1 MHPSHSRQIL
11 ALQKELSSSQSEA
24 SSRADEIEIMNRAQK
39 VLKDK
44 EVEMGL
50 QNDALKAQIE
60 LMRKATGE
68 SRQEID
74 RHELELEHAVRNM
87 EEARR

>member
-1 MHPSHSRQIL
+1 MH
-11 ALQKELSSSQSEA
+11 
-24 SSRADEIEIMNRAQK
+24 RAQK
-39 VLKDK
+39 ALEDRGAELK
-44 EVEMGL
+44 L
-50 QNDALKAQIE
+50 QNDALIAQIE

-68 SRQEID
+68 SRQERD